1 MTSEE
6 ATDLF
11 NLRCTWDRYYL
22 VNFAGDAWRA
32 SRLGTAAT
40 FTITAN
46 TAEEL
51 RGLIW
56 SDYSEWTRGAGKHS

>member
-1 MTSEE
+1 MTSEQ

-22 VNFAGDAWRA
+22 VNFAGDVWRA

-40 FTITAN
+40 FTITAD
-46 TAEEL
+46 TAREL

-56 SDYSEWTRGAGKHS
+56 SDYSESNREAEKRS